1 VCFDFLC
8 VFVRNIPQF
17 RMKSAR
23 HKCRDPHH
31 SCQILSKLLFPG
43 QILEKN
49 SQILNFMKIRPV
61 GAKLFE
67 ADRQMKRGRGM
78 TNIRR
83 NSRFS
88 QFCKR
93 AQEYAI

>member
-1 VCFDFLC
+1 
-8 VFVRNIPQF
+8 
-17 RMKSAR
+17 
-23 HKCRDPHH
+23 
-31 SCQILSKLLFPG
+31 
-43 QILEKN
+43 
-49 SQILNFMKIRPV
+49 MKIRPV